1 MSTESLTKFLNKL
14 SAELKKSSAEYRAA
28 DANKRPHLF
37 RFTSTKFA
45 TQLKRQ
51 IEAQDIQLSNADR
64 KFINTEADRL
74 LDQLKT
80 KLLRIQATDKKIK
93 TGKTYVR
100 MTFTSST
107 EVDAGQYADPESIY
121 HKIYNSYRPLLRDSF
136 ERIQNYLR
144 QQEFT
149 HPGTGRKRSKIIRT
163 TSGKSERKAAGRE
176 LNLGHVEGKS
186 VVESFIRDAF
196 EEVLSSESVYTDNG
210 DALSET
216 DIRADMSDL
225 GIDIKLIKNT
235 KIDSYTVELESAIDN
250 RAGGKILK
258 ANKAKLEDQIVAA
271 VKKLG
276 GIANLKGSD
285 SLKEKYI
292 KKTRQEVLEP
302 FKKIG
307 ATVSA
312 KNTKIKE
319 KSSNTTKSSSAKAV
333 KASQSRKR
341 AGKKALPARL
351 KAKQSREQ
359 SSSAQPLQLI
369 GLINKQLPSTV
380 RKNMREPALVNRTGR
395 FASSVQVT
403 DIVQT
408 PKGYPSFGY
417 TYQRN
422 PYQVFEE
429 GSSGN
434 WANGNRDPRDLIDKS
449 IREIAAQFAIGRFYT
464 RRV

>member
-14 SAELKKSSAEYRAA
+14 HGELKKSSAVYRAV

-51 IEAQDIQLSNADR
+51 IESQGIPLSNADR
-64 KFINTEADRL
+64 KFINDEADTL
-74 LDQLKT
+74 LNNLKS
-80 KLLRIQATDKKIK
+80 KLMGIKATDKKIK

-107 EVDAGQYADPESIY
+107 EVAPGQYADPESIY
-121 HKIYNSYRPLLRDSF
+121 HKIYNSYRPLLKTSF

-163 TSGKSERKAAGRE
+163 TSGKTERKAAGRE

-196 EEVLSSESVYTDNG
+196 EEVLSSEGVYTDNG
-210 DALSET
+210 DALSEA
-216 DIRADMSDL
+216 DIRQDMSDL
-225 GIDIKLIKNT
+225 GIDVRLIKNT
-235 KIDSYTVELESAIDN
+235 KIDSYTVELESAKGN
-250 RAGGKILK
+250 RADGQILK
-258 ANKAKLEDQIVAA
+258 ANKKKLERQIKAA

-276 GIANLKGSD
+276 GIENLKGSD
-285 SLKEKYI
+285 SIKEKYI

-312 KNTKIKE
+312 KSTKIKE
-319 KSSNTTKSSSAKAV
+319 KSSNRVKSSSAKAV
-333 KASQSRKR
+333 KASNSRKR
-341 AGKKALPARL
+341 AGRKALPALL
-351 KAKQSREQ
+351 KARKSREQ

-369 GLINKQLPSTV
+369 GLLNKQLPGTV
-380 RKNMREPALVNRTGR
+380 RKNMQEPALVNRTGR

-403 DIVQT
+403 DVVQT

-449 IREIAAQFAIGRFYT
+449 IREVAAQFAIGRFYT
-464 RRV
+464 RRQ

>member
-1 MSTESLTKFLNKL
+1 MSTESLTNFLNKL
-14 SAELKKSSAEYRAA
+14 HGELKRSSAVYRAV

-45 TQLKRQ
+45 KELKKQ
-51 IEAQDIQLSNADR
+51 IESQDIPLSNADR
-64 KFINTEADRL
+64 QFINNEADRL
-74 LDQLKT
+74 LDKLKS
-80 KLLRIQATDKKIK
+80 KLLGIKATDKKIK
-93 TGKTYVR
+93 IGKTYVR

-107 EVDAGQYADPESIY
+107 EVDPGQYADPESIY
-121 HKIYNSYRPLLRDSF
+121 HKIYNSYRPLLKDSF
-136 ERIQNYLR
+136 NRIQNYLR

-149 HPGTGRKRSKIIRT
+149 HPGTGRKRGKIIRT
-163 TSGKSERKAAGRE
+163 TSGKTERKAAGRE

-196 EEVLSSESVYTDNG
+196 EEVLDSEGVYTDNG

-216 DIRADMSDL
+216 DIRQDMSKL
-225 GIDIKLIKNT
+225 GIDIRLIKNT
-235 KIDSYTVELESAIDN
+235 KIDSYTVELEAAKGN
-250 RAGGKILK
+250 RAAGQILK
-258 ANKAKLEDQIVAA
+258 ANKKKLEDQIKAA

-292 KKTRQEVLEP
+292 KKTRQAVLEP

-312 KNTKIKE
+312 KSTKIKE
-319 KSSNTTKSSSAKAV
+319 KSSNRRKDSSTKAV
-333 KASQSRKR
+333 KASKSRKK
-341 AGKKALPARL
+341 AGKKALPVLL
-351 KAKQSREQ
+351 KARKSRKQ

-369 GLINKQLPSTV
+369 GLLNKQLPGTV
-380 RKNMREPALVNRTGR
+380 RKNMKEPALVNRTGR

-403 DIVQT
+403 DVVQT

-422 PYQVFEE
+422 PYQVFED

-434 WANGNRDPRDLIDKS
+434 WANGERDPRQLIDQS
-449 IREIAAQFAIGRFYT
+449 IREIAVQFALGRFYT
-464 RRV
+464 RRL